1 MFDKILKGFV
11 DIIYGTNRKRRNF
24 ELKNAD
30 EKVLAADASKGIITN
45 ESQEITRGINWVTS
59 QRAVLML
66 TNKNII
72 CGKWIVPLDI
82 IRTAKLTK
90 ISSLFGNGQVL
101 TIETKDNKNYQF
113 GMQINPEWIN
123 QDALPLKLE
132 KGNVKNLLFSIILR
146 IIILGYIVYQIYRRF
161 G

>member
-1 MFDKILKGFV
+1 M
-11 DIIYGTNRKRRNF
+11 
-24 ELKNAD
+24 
-30 EKVLAADASKGIITN
+30 
-45 ESQEITRGINWVTS
+45 TS

-123 QDALPLKLE
+123 QDALPLELE
-132 KGNVKNLLFSIILR
+132 KGNIKNSLFSIILR
-146 IIILGYIVYQIYRRF
+146 IIILGYIVYQIFRRF
-161 G
+161 V